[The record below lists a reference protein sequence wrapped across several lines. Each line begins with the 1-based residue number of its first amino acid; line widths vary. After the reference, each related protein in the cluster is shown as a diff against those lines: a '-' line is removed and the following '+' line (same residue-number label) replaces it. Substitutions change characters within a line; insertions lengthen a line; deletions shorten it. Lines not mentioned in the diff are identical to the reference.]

1 MWRCALV
8 TGASSGIGR
17 AIAEQLAAEGV
28 DLVLV
33 ARREPALRRLAAHA
47 VEQYGV
53 RAEVIAADLADGVSR
68 AAVEARLADGM
79 PPVDLLVNCAGGGLA
94 GPFLDGTLA
103 QRHHEAELNCLSV
116 LRLCHV
122 AATAMAGRGR
132 GTVVNV
138 ASGLGYYPCPGASV
152 YGASKAFVL
161 NLSATLRY
169 ELHGTGVGVTAVA
182 PGPTRTEGATLAG
195 VDLGRVP
202 RFLVVTPERVAAATL
217 AAARAGRAVEQVTPW
232 NRLMTLGRILPA
244 RSVQPLLAAIFALLT
259 GSEAVGRSR

>member
-8 TGASSGIGR
+8 TGASSGSAGR
-17 AIAEQLAAEGV
+17 SPSSSRQRASTWSWSRAASPHCAGW
-28 DLVLV
+28 
-33 ARREPALRRLAAHA
+33 PHTA

-138 ASGLGYYPCPGASV
+138 ASDLATTRARGLGVRREQGLRAH
-152 YGASKAFVL
+152 
-161 NLSATLRY
+161 LSATLRY

-182 PGPTRTEGATLAG
+182 TGPHRTRRDPGRRGPGPRTA
-195 VDLGRVP
+195 VP
-202 RFLVVTPERVAAATL
+202 GGD
-217 AAARAGRAVEQVTPW
+217 ARARRGRHPRRRARGQGVEQVTP
-232 NRLMTLGRILPA
+232 G
-244 RSVQPLLAAIFALLT
+244 T
-259 GSEAVGRSR
+259 GS